1 MAGRAERLGRAALEN
16 YSNTPLFNT
25 KAVVRQTGVP
35 APTLRA
41 WERRYGVLSPYRG
54 ENDYRLYSERDIA
67 IIRWLREQ
75 VENGLSI
82 SQAIAM
88 LRTITT
94 PPAFPWNK
102 EHSEPLGKSGA
113 AEELSDPEVPNK
125 PEFSGQHAEAHA
137 GEAVNRLTHQIL
149 QALSQLNEAEAG
161 SLLAQAFALFPVEQV
176 IEQVIEPVLSK
187 IGDYWAI
194 GQVPVTVEH
203 FTTTM
208 IRSQL
213 EMLYRSEPIP
223 RSGPLVLVGCA
234 PGEHH
239 EIGALILAL
248 MLRRQHAGLRVVYL
262 GQNVE
267 PAHLI
272 ESVQTL
278 RPLVV
283 CLSAALSEHVQG
295 VADISHKLAALP
307 EVQRPYLIFGGR
319 AFLTDAE
326 LRKHIDGVFLNHSA
340 LNSAIKIQEL
350 CYARPAAHSEL
361 PPRV

>member
-16 YSNTPLFNT
+16 YSDTPLFNT

-41 WERRYGVLSPYRG
+41 WERRYGVLSPHRG

-82 SQAIAM
+82 SQAIAL
-88 LRTITT
+88 LRTITPPTT
-94 PPAFPWNK
+94 PTWNK
-102 EHSEPLGKSGA
+102 ARPDPLSNLDE
-113 AEELSDPEVPNK
+113 AEALFDPELLSTP
-125 PEFSGQHAEAHA
+125 AEDSRLAFLHT
-137 GEAVNRLTHQIL
+137 GETVSRLTHQLL
-149 QALSQLNEAEAG
+149 QALPQLDEAEAA

-194 GQVPVTVEH
+194 GQIPVTVEH

-208 IRSQL
+208 VRAQL
-213 EMLYRSEPIP
+213 ETLYRSEPTP
-223 RSGPLVLVGCA
+223 LSGPLVLVGCA
-234 PGEHH
+234 PEEHH

-278 RPLVV
+278 RPTAV
-283 CLSAALSEHVQG
+283 CLSAALWEHTQS
-295 VADISHKLAALP
+295 VADISRKLAALP
-307 EVQRPYLIFGGR
+307 ALQRPYLIFGGQ
-319 AFLTDAE
+319 AFLADAE
-326 LRKHIDGVFLNHSA
+326 LRKPIDGIFLNHSA
-340 LNSAIKIQEL
+340 LDSALKIQRL
-350 CYARPAAHSEL
+350 CYAGLAAH
-361 PPRV
+361 P

>member
-25 KAVVRQTGVP
+25 KAVVRQTDVP

-41 WERRYGVLSPYRG
+41 WERRYGVLSPHRG

-82 SQAIAM
+82 SQAIAL
-88 LRTITT
+88 LRTIT
-94 PPAFPWNK
+94 PPLAPTWNK
-102 EHSEPLGKSGA
+102 ERPAPLSNTGE
-113 AEELSDPEVPNK
+113 AEDRDHPEVMSK
-125 PEFSGQHAEAHA
+125 PAEQSRFALLHA
-137 GEAVNRLTHQIL
+137 GD
-149 QALSQLNEAEAG
+149 ALSQIIDRLLQAFTHLDEAEAR

-176 IEQVIEPVLSK
+176 IEQVIEPVLSR
-187 IGDYWAI
+187 IGDYWAS
-194 GQVPVTVEH
+194 GQIPVTVEH

-208 IRSQL
+208 VRSQL
-213 EMLYRSEPIP
+213 ETLYRSEPTP
-223 RSGPLVLVGCA
+223 LSGPLVLVGCA
-234 PGEHH
+234 PEEHH

-272 ESVQTL
+272 ESIQTL
-278 RPLVV
+278 RPMAV
-283 CLSAALSEHVQG
+283 CLSAALAEHTQG
-295 VADISHKLAALP
+295 VADISHKLATLP
-307 EVQRPYLIFGGR
+307 AVQRPYLVFGGR
-319 AFLTDAE
+319 AFLVDTD
-326 LRKHIDGVFLNHSA
+326 LRKRIDGIFLNHSA
-340 LNSAIKIQEL
+340 LNSALKIQEL
-350 CYARPAAHSEL
+350 CYTRPSVYAEL
-361 PPRV
+361 HPSV